1 MKPSEIIDMSAS
13 LMNDTA
19 QSLYTDATCLPY
31 LNMALDEL
39 QELYE
44 LNNIPIT
51 DAVSSVLDVPIATIR
66 IAYIGT
72 LPTLPPDLIEI
83 RQLWESDD
91 GTDQF
96 IPMAKKDFIP
106 HNLEGIQ
113 RSSFGIWSW
122 IGNEIRLLPCV
133 TIKNLKL
140 DYIRTLFLTPLLITQ
155 IEIDIPIK
163 GIKSYLG
170 YRTGALCAEFIGE
183 NKTRADDL
191 NGFAT
196 MALDRALGINVK
208 GKQAMTIRRKPFM
221 ASFKARRTW

>member
-1 MKPSEIIDMSAS
+1 MVAS
-13 LMNDTA
+13 LQNDTA
-19 QSLYTDATCLPY
+19 QQLYTDAACLPY

-44 LNNIPIT
+44 LNNIPVT
-51 DAVSSVLDVPIATIR
+51 DVVSGVLDVPIAATR

-91 GTDQF
+91 GTSTF

-106 HNLEGIQ
+106 HNLEGTD

-133 TIKNLKL
+133 TPKDLKL
-140 DYIRTLFLTPLLITQ
+140 DYIRTLFLTPLLMTQ

-183 NKTRADDL
+183 NKTRADSL
-191 NGFAT
+191 NVDAT

-208 GKQAMTIRRKPFM
+208 GKQAITTRRRPFM
-221 ASFKARRTW
+221 ASFKARRQW